1 MKNASITSNGIT
13 PGQKKQVKRFIQ
25 DLNEEVAEIA
35 VEKAGFNK
43 DSLQCFLGRG
53 DEYRSAMLEVAI
65 AKVKELS
72 VSNRFANEEVSSK
85 YGYLSGYK
93 KPKGITEQ
101 TNILRQLLP
110 GIGFADEKIADQPIP
125 EGAEGWFA
133 IPKWQSVAP
142 TYGEAVQKVLDL
154 IKKTRDGKF
163 YNYREGQLGPKNLR
177 QSEKSVK
184 IFEKLGKEQKDHDI
198 LVVPAQFGILHRG
211 RSVRRAL
218 EVMKDNQFGLGAFAI
233 GIMLLTHP
241 ERLQNYDDLW
251 IDCAGDEFSP
261 GADGDFSRAPG
272 FRFCD
277 GRVGFDARWVGN
289 ASDGYGSASGF
300 VSQ

>member
-1 MKNASITSNGIT
+1 MKKALITSKEIT
-13 PGQKKQVKRFIQ
+13 SGQKKQIKRFIQ
-25 DLNEEVAEIA
+25 DAGEEIAEI
-35 VEKAGFNK
+35 
-43 DSLQCFLGRG
+43 
-53 DEYRSAMLEVAI
+53 SAMLETAI

-72 VSNRFANEEVSSK
+72 VSSQFSNEEMSSE
-85 YGYLSGYK
+85 YGYISGY

-101 TNILRQLLP
+101 TNILRQLIS
-110 GIGFADEKIADQPIP
+110 GIGFADEKLALRPLP
-125 EGAEGWFA
+125 ENAEGWFA

-154 IKKTRDGKF
+154 IKKTRNGKF

-177 QSEKSVK
+177 QSEKSAK

-198 LVVPAQFGILHRG
+198 LVIPAQFGILHRG

-218 EVMKDNQFGLGAFAI
+218 EVMNTNQFGLGAFAV

-241 ERLQNYDDLW
+241 ERLQNYNDFY
-251 IDCAGDEFSP
+251 IDCAGDKFSTEIV
-261 GADGDFSRAPG
+261 GAFDCAPVFKFYDDRVMFSTCWVSGTHDDF
-272 FRFCD
+272 
-277 GRVGFDARWVGN
+277 
-289 ASDGYGSASGF
+289 GSASGF

>member
-1 MKNASITSNGIT
+1 MKNTSITSNGIT

-53 DEYRSAMLEVAI
+53 DEYRSAMLEFSI

-72 VSNRFANEEVSSK
+72 VSNQFASEEVSSK
-85 YGYLSGYK
+85 YGYLSGY

-101 TNILRQLLP
+101 TNILRQLIP
-110 GIGFADEKIADQPIP
+110 GIGFADEKLAEQPLP
-125 EGAEGWFA
+125 ANAEGWFA

-177 QSEKSVK
+177 QSEKSAK
-184 IFEKLGKEQKDHDI
+184 IFQKLGEEQKDHDI
-198 LVVPAQFGILHRG
+198 LVVAAQFGILHRG

-218 EVMKDNQFGLGAFAI
+218 EVMKDNQFGLGAFAV
-233 GIMLLTHP
+233 GIMILTHP

-261 GADGDFSRAPG
+261 GADGVFGRAPRFG
-272 FRFCD
+272 FDD
-277 GRVGFDARWVGN
+277 GRVRFGARWVG
-289 ASDGYGSASGF
+289 AAGDACGSASGF

>member
-1 MKNASITSNGIT
+1 MKKALITSKEIT
-13 PGQKKQVKRFIQ
+13 SGQKKQIKRFIQ
-25 DLNEEVAEIA
+25 DVGEEVAEIA
-35 VEKAGFNK
+35 VEKANFDKNSSQK
-43 DSLQCFLGRG
+43 FLEQG
-53 DEYRSAMLEVAI
+53 DEFRSAMLETAI

-72 VSNRFANEEVSSK
+72 VSSQFSNEEMSSK
-85 YGYLSGYK
+85 YGYLSGYN
-93 KPKGITEQ
+93 PKGITGQ
-101 TNILRQLLP
+101 TNILRQLPP
-110 GIGFADEKIADQPIP
+110 GIGFADEKIADQPVP

-163 YNYREGQLGPKNLR
+163 YNYRENQLGPKNLR
-177 QSEKSVK
+177 QSEKSAK
-184 IFEKLGKEQKDHDI
+184 MFQKFGEEQKDFDI
-198 LVVPAQFGILHRG
+198 LVIPAQFGIFHRG

-218 EVMKDNQFGLGAFAI
+218 EIMKDNQFGLGAFAV

-261 GADGDFSRAPG
+261 EADGVFSFAPYFKFIG
-272 FRFCD
+272 D
-277 GRVGFDARWVGN
+277 EVKFDTFWAN
-289 ASDGYGSASGF
+289 LASVLYGSASGF